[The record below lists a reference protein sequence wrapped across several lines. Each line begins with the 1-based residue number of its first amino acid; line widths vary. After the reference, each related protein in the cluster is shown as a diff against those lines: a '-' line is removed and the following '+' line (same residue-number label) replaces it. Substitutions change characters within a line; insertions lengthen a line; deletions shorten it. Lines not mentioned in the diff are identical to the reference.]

1 MTRFWNNLHQV
12 RPKSKDWNNLH
23 QVQSQK
29 IGITFIRSK
38 VKRLEQPSSGPTSK
52 DWNNLHQVQSQK
64 IGITFI
70 RSKVKRLE
78 QPSSG
83 PKSKDWNNLHQ
94 VQSQKIGKTNNLKAL
109 RARRPNG
116 YGHICLRKEK
126 LSFDNNCVIYQK

>member
-64 IGITFI
+64 IG
-70 RSKVKRLE
+70 
-78 QPSSG
+78 
-83 PKSKDWNNLHQ
+83 
-94 VQSQKIGKTNNLKAL
+94 KTNNLKAL